1 MPLEF
6 RDKLATLS
14 GVVTVDEV
22 EQLATWLRATPR
34 ARVNMRRCSHLHT
47 GAFQAMLRFRPK
59 VTAAPADAFLAGR
72 VLPLLAGT
80 GGKSEEADGGPRIEP
95 D

>member
-1 MPLEF
+1 LPLEF
-6 RDKLATLS
+6 RDTLATLS

-34 ARVNMRRCSHLHT
+34 ARVNMRRCNHLHT

-59 VTAAPADAFLAGR
+59 VTVAPTDPFLAVR
-72 VLPLLAGT
+72 VLPLLEGGSGSSRT
-80 GGKSEEADGGPRIEP
+80 GSDHPP
-95 D
+95 